1 MTKILEVKNL
11 SKSYSKNAT
20 AVESVSF
27 SINEGEFVTL
37 LGPSGCGKTTTL
49 RMIAGFEYPDSGEVW
64 LDLNEVTGLP
74 PHKRPVNMMFQDFA
88 LWPHM
93 TVAKNI
99 AYGLKISGVKK
110 AEIAD
115 EVSRVLE
122 LVDLKNKIDS
132 FPQDLSI
139 GQKQRIAL
147 ARAIVKKPRILL
159 LDEPM
164 SALDAK
170 LRESMQGEL
179 RALQKSLGMTFVMVT
194 HDQVEAMRMSE
205 RIIIMSEGR
214 VIQIGSPTELY
225 ETPATP
231 YVADFL
237 GQANILEAVVIRKDN
252 RALIARV
259 GVTEI
264 CLVAPDQFT
273 ELGTDLTLC
282 IRPEKIFLEHIS
294 SSDHQHENVLQGLV
308 TEVSY
313 SGNNVRYEVKVEP
326 TVQLVDDQQLTRSI
340 ASTNLPVVGD
350 KVRCQIP
357 SESISVFA
365 GVHNR

>member
-1 MTKILEVKNL
+1 MGSEMCI
-11 SKSYSKNAT
+11 
-20 AVESVSF
+20 
-27 SINEGEFVTL
+27 
-37 LGPSGCGKTTTL
+37 
-49 RMIAGFEYPDSGEVW
+49 RD
-64 LDLNEVTGLP
+64 
-74 PHKRPVNMMFQDFA
+74 R
-88 LWPHM
+88 
-93 TVAKNI
+93 
-99 AYGLKISGVKK
+99 
-110 AEIAD
+110 
-115 EVSRVLE
+115 
-122 LVDLKNKIDS
+122 
-132 FPQDLSI
+132 
-139 GQKQRIAL
+139 
-147 ARAIVKKPRILL
+147 
-159 LDEPM
+159 
-164 SALDAK
+164 
-170 LRESMQGEL
+170 
-179 RALQKSLGMTFVMVT
+179 QKSLGMTFVMVT

-214 VIQIGSPTELY
+214 VIQIGSPPELY

-237 GQANILEAVVIRKDN
+237 GQANILEAVAIRKDN

-264 CLVAPDQFT
+264 RLVAPDQST

-326 TVQLVDDQQLTRSI
+326 TVHLVVDQQLTRSI